1 MGVCVCVPSPCP
13 PHPTWSGGLGSPR
26 PPRRPHAQSWAL
38 GPRTEACAPSP
49 VGSAAAVAPLS
60 PPCGEQRLLCLWS
73 CGGEAAAPD
82 LTEETGSD
90 PHSAWPQ
97 VAFDGR
103 AAWSGCGAARLPRL
117 LAALS
122 SCQQPPT
129 LVGNLSPAGH
139 PPGSVGHAGAT
150 LADGPRGRPVSLICV
165 LGAAAGFAQGPLCVQ
180 TGAFLQLEGRGHVL
194 QGRGPVRGG
203 EGALLL
209 GLPPFLAQPEAEQR
223 VPREQAGG
231 PFAAGWG
238 PCAHRTPP
246 EMLRDGHTAARV
258 YAMLQRWRQIRRPRP
273 EVGAQSSPGHGQRC
287 HVIPIPLP
295 FLPPP

>member
-103 AAWSGCGAARLPRL
+103 AAWSGCGAACLPRL

-122 SCQQPPT
+122 VLPAATHTCGQLISRRPPSWLCWARWRHPSRWSQRASCLSDLRPWGGCWLRSGPSVRADRCLPAVRGSRSCAPRPWAGPGRGGGFASRAPP
-129 LVGNLSPAGH
+129 L
-139 PPGSVGHAGAT
+139 PGSAGGRAASAT
-150 LADGPRGRPVSLICV
+150 RAGR
-165 LGAAAGFAQGPLCVQ
+165 GPLCCR
-180 TGAFLQLEGRGHVL
+180 L
-194 QGRGPVRGG
+194 GPMC
-203 EGALLL
+203 
-209 GLPPFLAQPEAEQR
+209 PPN
-223 VPREQAGG
+223 
-231 PFAAGWG
+231 
-238 PCAHRTPP
+238 
-246 EMLRDGHTAARV
+246 AARD
-258 YAMLQRWRQIRRPRP
+258 A
-273 EVGAQSSPGHGQRC
+273 A
-287 HVIPIPLP
+287 
-295 FLPPP
+295 